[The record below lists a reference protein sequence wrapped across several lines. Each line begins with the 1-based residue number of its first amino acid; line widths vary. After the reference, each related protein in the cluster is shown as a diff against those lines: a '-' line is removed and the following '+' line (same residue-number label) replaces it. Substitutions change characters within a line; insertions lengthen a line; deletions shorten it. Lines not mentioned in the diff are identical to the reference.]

1 MTSIFNAVIH
11 SMRPPFLLLSIS
23 VVCLGGALAW
33 YAGAYWSNGL
43 FSLIMLGA
51 LAAHASVNL
60 LNEAHDARSGLDN
73 LTQRTAFS
81 GGSGSLQNTPQALKW
96 VEALGYIMLGVVISI
111 GLFFIHLRGLG
122 LLPLGLL
129 GILVVVSYTPK
140 LTRSPWLCLI
150 APGLGF
156 GPLMV
161 MGTYFVMMG
170 EYSWLAFGVS
180 LIPFFLVNNLLLLNQ
195 FPDLEADRQG
205 GRRNLLI
212 SAGLQR
218 GALVFRWFL
227 LAAFLTLMLLVA
239 LEYLP
244 LWALLSGLS
253 LILAVPLYFKVSQYF
268 DDLDQLQPALK
279 WNVMLNLFTP
289 LLLALGLWL
298 AGS

>member
-1 MTSIFNAVIH
+1 MLSILTAIVRSI
-11 SMRPPFLLLSIS
+11 RPPFLLLSVS

-33 YAGAYWSNGL
+33 YSGANWSNSL
-43 FSLIMLGA
+43 FSLIMMGA

-60 LNEAHDARSGLDN
+60 LNEAHDARSGLDD

-81 GGSGSLQNTPQALKW
+81 GGSGSLQMTPQALKW
-96 VEALGYIMLGVVISI
+96 VDALGYVMLGIVISI
-111 GLFFIHLRGLG
+111 GLFFIYLRGWG

-150 APGLGF
+150 SPGLGF

-195 FPDLEADRQG
+195 FPDLEADKQI

-227 LAAFLTLMLLVA
+227 LSAFLTLVLLVA

-244 LWALLSGLS
+244 LWALLGGLS
-253 LILAVPLYFKVSQYF
+253 LILAVPLYLKVSQYY
-268 DDLDQLQPALK
+268 DDLDQLQPALI

-298 AGS
+298 AGL

>member
-1 MTSIFNAVIH
+1 MTSIFNAVIR

-23 VVCLGGALAW
+23 VVCLGSALAW

-60 LNEAHDARSGLDN
+60 LNEAYDARSGLDN

-111 GLFFIHLRGLG
+111 GLFFIYLRGWG

-195 FPDLEADRQG
+195 FPDLEADRQI

-227 LAAFLTLMLLVA
+227 LAAFLTLLLLVA

-244 LWALLSGLS
+244 LWALLGGLS

-279 WNVMLNLFTP
+279 WNVMLNLFMP